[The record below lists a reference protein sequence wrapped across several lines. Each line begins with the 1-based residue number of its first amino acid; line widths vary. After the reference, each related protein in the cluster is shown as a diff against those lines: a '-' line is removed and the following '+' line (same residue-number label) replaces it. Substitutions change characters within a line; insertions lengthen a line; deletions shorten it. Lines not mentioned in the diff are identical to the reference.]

1 MPRLTTQSDVTNP
14 QRKGYDFRIDD
25 FLLRAAIGPTQD
37 RQMVIQSSDVGQENA
52 VNVKQNAEDFT
63 TNIGRVFSR
72 NDFSGG
78 SNLDKAH
85 KTDTTAKDI
94 KRFWDSEHIDVF
106 NSDLGKAYNISLL
119 NSTTNIRTFSDAAND
134 DNYVA
139 VVGTDIYVADEA
151 VLYKSTNNGS
161 SFSTVTTGITGGY
174 TIKAIAAH
182 GTSLYIVTSN
192 GSASQIILYNGS
204 SAATKLT
211 AAIYDGIWS
220 VKGHL
225 VVSIGTALHDYD
237 GVTTVAS
244 AMLTLPTG
252 ETWTD
257 VADVGAVIL
266 ATATDGR
273 IYSIKDVAGT
283 LTAKGQTE
291 ISGEIP
297 TCVAEAQGI
306 VFYGT
311 KVNQTGAKKIGRLY
325 RADIKVAD
333 DLYVLANNQLIKE
346 WDIDSIDAAPRKIFV
361 TRDSVYTGIKESAST
376 SYLWRYYLPTAG
388 IARYYKLGAG
398 SLVQGINKV
407 NEQFIATVNG
417 SGLHQQSATAFESEG
432 YLITSPA
439 DFFTA
444 EAKQYVGVEVETETL
459 TDNNTVDV
467 FISNNLKAI
476 NDSNDSSWA
485 LELEQRSGAG
495 GIETQMSRVARY
507 VTAKIVLKSATT
519 TSTPKLESIQI
530 RALGRPELVV
540 AQIPVNISDRVERPF
555 RKPIRVKNLGEA
567 IYQSLKSKEGTAVT
581 LEIFDPAETIVG
593 VVEKI
598 SYPIQSNPN
607 LGSVTQYAIL
617 TVRGTRQTAFAAI
630 TSGDVYA
637 VNAYGRM
644 RFG

>member
-25 FLLRAAIGPTQD
+25 FLLRAATAPTQD
-37 RQMVIQSSDVGQENA
+37 RQMIIQSSDVGQENA
-52 VNVKQNAEDFT
+52 VNVKQNPEDFT

-72 NDFSGG
+72 NDFTGG

-85 KTDTTAKDI
+85 KADANPKDST
-94 KRFWDSEHIDVF
+94 RFWDSENIDVF

-174 TIKAIAAH
+174 TIKAMASH
-182 GTSLYIVTSN
+182 GTSLYLVTSN
-192 GSASQIILYNGS
+192 GSASQIIQYNGS

-220 VKGHL
+220 VQNRL
-225 VVSIGTALHDYD
+225 VVSIGTALHEYD
-237 GVTTVAS
+237 GATTVAS
-244 AMLTLPTG
+244 AMETLAAG

-257 VADVGAVIL
+257 VTDAGSVAL

-273 IYSIKDVAGT
+273 IYSFKEVSGA
-283 LTAKGQTE
+283 LTIKGQTE
-291 ISGEIP
+291 LATEVP
-297 TCVAEAQGI
+297 TCITQSQGI
-306 VFYGT
+306 IFYGT
-311 KVNQTGAKKIGRLY
+311 KENQTGTKKVGRLY
-325 RADIKVAD
+325 RADLVVAD
-333 DLYVLANNQLIKE
+333 DLYILANNQLIKE
-346 WDIDSIDAAPRKIFV
+346 WDIDSIDAAPRELFV
-361 TRDSVYTGIKESAST
+361 TRDSIYMGIKESAST
-376 SYLWRYYLPTAG
+376 AFLWRYYLPTAG

-398 SLVQGINKV
+398 GLVQGINKV
-407 NEQFIATVNG
+407 NQQFIASVNG
-417 SGLHQQSATAFESEG
+417 SGLYQQSSTSFESEG

-467 FISNNLKAI
+467 FISNNLTAI
-476 NDSNDSSWA
+476 NDSNDSSWG
-485 LELEQRSGAG
+485 LELEQRDGVG

-507 VTAKIVLKSATT
+507 ITAKIVLKSATT
-519 TSTPKLESIQI
+519 TSSPKLQSIQI

-630 TSGDVYA
+630 TSGDVLA
-637 VNAYGRM
+637 VNAFARM